1 MGLNSVARSQVAVAS
16 PVAPDSS
23 GLESCCQRLTKRS
36 AVAAAAIRRAA
47 QNELRVL
54 LPGEYLARRSEP
66 ANAAWIIESGEID
79 VGKPRLKV
87 RRQGEI
93 VGEGGLLNKATRSA
107 DLIAAGPA
115 QVWCISR
122 EAVER
127 LSADERSAVYEA
139 LAANLLEKLEQAVV
153 QRHSQLSDLEERE
166 MLLRAFVPN
175 SGLGLVRARLF
186 NDPSATH
193 IHRNAKAVVWFSDIA
208 GFSALCKSMSPE
220 EAGTAAIDLQTP
232 IIRAIEDH
240 NGELD
245 KLMGDGAMAF
255 WLAPGDDI
263 SEEVAAS
270 AVDAAL
276 AAARNLRSLAVERGW
291 PRVRVRIG
299 IHCGKVLIGDFGA
312 AGRRSFTSIGP
323 VVNTAARYEQAR
335 ETNTGK
341 PLGPVRISP
350 EMWARLPLAHQRLF
364 EPKTRQFKEKTPP
377 MLRVHRLRSNIIGE
391 LE

>member
-1 MGLNSVARSQVAVAS
+1 MAKKG
-16 PVAPDSS
+16 
-23 GLESCCQRLTKRS
+23 ESAT
-36 AVAAAAIRRAA
+36 
-47 QNELRVL
+47 
-54 LPGEYLARRSEP
+54 
-66 ANAAWIIESGEID
+66 AAWIIESGEID
-79 VGKPRLKV
+79 VGKPRLRV

-93 VGEGGLLNKATRSA
+93 VGEGGLLNKATRST

-115 QVWCISR
+115 RVWCISR
-122 EAVER
+122 EAVEK
-127 LSADERSAVYEA
+127 LSAEERAAVYEA
-139 LAANLLEKLEQAVV
+139 LAASLLEKLEQTVG
-153 QRHSQLSDLEERE
+153 QRHSQMSDLEERE
-166 MLLRAFVPN
+166 KLLKAFVPR
-175 SGLGLVRARLF
+175 SGLSLVRARLF
-186 NDPSATH
+186 NDPSAIH
-193 IHRNAKAVVWFSDIA
+193 IHRSANAVVWFSDIA

-220 EAGTAAIDLQTP
+220 EAGTATIDLQTP
-232 IIRAIEDH
+232 IIGAIEDH
-240 NGELD
+240 KGELD

-263 SEEVAAS
+263 SQEMAAN
-270 AVDAAL
+270 AVDGAL

-291 PRVRVRIG
+291 PQVRVRIG

-350 EMWARLPLAHQRLF
+350 EMWARLPLAQQRLF
-364 EPKTRQFKEKTPP
+364 EPKASQFKEKTPP
-377 MLRVHRLRSNIIGE
+377 MLQVHRLRSNIIGE